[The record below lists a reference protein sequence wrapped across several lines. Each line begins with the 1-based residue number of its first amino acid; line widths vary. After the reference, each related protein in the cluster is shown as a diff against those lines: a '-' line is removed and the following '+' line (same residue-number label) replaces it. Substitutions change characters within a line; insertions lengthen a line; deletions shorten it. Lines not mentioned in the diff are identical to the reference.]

1 MREKDRRTRK
11 RASTRRKRLNRGK
24 SGLPASGKTMPTPE
38 KAQSNS
44 DLERL
49 HALMFGTSG
58 DVEQEYNEYQDY
70 WGVDPR
76 NRH

>member
-1 MREKDRRTRK
+1 
-11 RASTRRKRLNRGK
+11 
-24 SGLPASGKTMPTPE
+24 MPTSE
-38 KAQSNS
+38 KAQPNS

-76 NRH
+76 NIH